1 MISPLRTRNKFQSLF
16 DKALESYVLFPL
28 GALVILAI
36 IWLATYYLIHV
47 EGSTAERN
55 VAASAR
61 ELVETYEAQM
71 VRNLGTID
79 HTLKM
84 VAYAF
89 EKPGRPLPLDELKE
103 KGLLPS
109 TLVFMIGVTDS
120 AGNIVASTHLVP
132 DESVAQQ
139 AYFLQHQ
146 RVNLDNIA
154 VSMIRADD
162 ISEKMQFS
170 RRFND
175 ENGQFKG
182 IVMMSVD
189 PGYFTSSYE
198 HARLG
203 RDGVLGL
210 IQEDGRFL
218 VKRSGDQMSS
228 GQSID
233 PLQMAVLADSEES
246 GDSALLRNNWD
257 DVQRYITTRKLYGFP
272 MSVIVGLSQ
281 AEQLEGFRKQRS
293 TYLLTAT
300 AASLLLTAIATM
312 LAALSWQLAKNR
324 RRIRKDQETYY
335 AASEA
340 SLDAVFVLRS
350 VFSDETN
357 IRDFVLDN
365 VNSRAAAM
373 FGSTKTDLLGKRV
386 SKMTAQYSIPDLLEE
401 FAYVAMTG
409 EPHEQEWKSSPR
421 AGKTKWLYR
430 QVVRVQDGVVVIVRD
445 ITERKEAEERI
456 SHMAHHDALT
466 GLPNRTL
473 LEDRIRQAMLFAQ
486 RNNRHVTVVF
496 MDLDNFKLVNDSL
509 GHKAGDELLKTVA
522 QRMVQSVRQT
532 DTVVRLGG
540 DEFVLVLVEQAD
552 PADSIT
558 PVLHKIREAIAQPIY
573 IEDQKLEVTSSMG
586 LASYPE
592 DGTDS
597 ETLLMNAD
605 AAMYQAK
612 ALGRNNYQF
621 YTAEMN
627 TRIHEKLAVQEGIRH
642 ALERDEFFLEYQ
654 PQVDLHTGC
663 ITGAEALIRW
673 RHPQRGTVSPAEFIT
688 LAEETGMIVPIGE
701 WVLQTACRQTKTWH
715 DAGLPPIVM
724 SVNVSARQFKEKNL
738 IQQVKKALAQ
748 SGLLACHL
756 ELEVTESLIMQNI
769 EQAVATMQELQAMGV
784 QLSIDDFG
792 TGYSSL
798 SALKSFPISRLKLD
812 RSFVRDL
819 PHDDDDKAIAK
830 AVISLGHELD
840 LRVLAEGVETAEQL
854 AFLRASGCDEMQ
866 GYFFS
871 RPISAGAF
879 TALLEEQNTAPAH
892 VTSAPDLRA
901 CSAR

>member
-1 MISPLRTRNKFQSLF
+1 MIKRLRTNTKSRRLF
-16 DKALESYVLFPL
+16 DKAMESYVLFPL
-28 GALVILAI
+28 SAVLMLAI
-36 IWLATYYLIHV
+36 IWLGTYYLIRV
-47 EGSTAERN
+47 EGGTAERN
-55 VAASAR
+55 AADSAR
-61 ELVETYEAQM
+61 EMVETYEAQM

-89 EKPGRPLPLDELKE
+89 EKPGKPLPLEELKE

-109 TLVFMIGVTDS
+109 TLVFSISIADE
-120 AGNIVASTHLVP
+120 AGNIIASTHPVA
-132 DESVAQQ
+132 EASVAQHG
-139 AYFLQHQ
+139 YFMQHR
-146 RVNLDNIA
+146 RVNLDSIVVNLT
-154 VSMIRADD
+154 RADD
-162 ISEKMQFS
+162 ISEKVQFS
-170 RRFND
+170 RRINNT
-175 ENGQFKG
+175 NGQFNG
-182 IVMMSVD
+182 IVMISVD

-203 RDGVLGL
+203 NHGVLVL
-210 IQEDGRFL
+210 MQEDGRVL
-218 VKRSGDQMSS
+218 VRRSGDDMSS
-228 GQSID
+228 GQVID
-233 PLQMAVLADSEES
+233 SMSLAQIADAEES
-246 GDSALLRNNWD
+246 TESFLLRSPWD
-257 DVQRYITTRKLYGFP
+257 QILRYTNTRKLYGFP
-272 MSVIVGLSQ
+272 LSVIVGLSQ
-281 AEQLEGFRKQRS
+281 AEQLEGFRQQRRS
-293 TYLLTAT
+293 YLWAAAGASVLLAVIAAMLT
-300 AASLLLTAIATM
+300 
-312 LAALSWQLAKNR
+312 ALSWQLARNR
-324 RRIRKDQETYY
+324 MRIRKDQETYY

-350 VFSDETN
+350 LHNAEKGISD
-357 IRDFVLDN
+357 FMLDN

-373 FGSTKTDLLGKRV
+373 FGKTKADLLGKRL
-386 SKMTAQYSIPDLLEE
+386 SDLASLYSGKGLLEE
-401 FAYVAMTG
+401 FVYVAMTG
-409 EPHEQEWKSSPR
+409 EPHEQEWKSSQR
-421 AGKTKWLYR
+421 GGKARWLYR
-430 QVVRVQDGVVVIVRD
+430 QVVRIEDGVVVIVRD

-486 RNNRHVTVVF
+486 RNGRHVTVVF
-496 MDLDNFKLVNDSL
+496 MDLDNFKLINDSL
-509 GHKAGDELLKTVA
+509 GHKAGDELLKTIA
-522 QRMVQSVRQT
+522 ERMVNSVRQT

-552 PADSIT
+552 PTDSIT
-558 PVLHKIREAIAQPIY
+558 PVLHKIREAIAEPMY
-573 IEDQKLEVTSSMG
+573 IEGQKLEVTSSMG

-592 DGTDS
+592 DGADS

-627 TRIHEKLAVQEGIRH
+627 TRIHERLRLQEGIRH
-642 ALERDEFFLEYQ
+642 AIDRNEFFLEYQ
-654 PQVDLHTGC
+654 PQMDLHTGC

-673 RHPQRGTVSPAEFIT
+673 RHPQRGTVSPAEFIA
-688 LAEETGMIVPIGE
+688 LAEETGLIVPIGE
-701 WVLQTACRQTKTWH
+701 WVLHTACRQTREWH
-715 DAGLPPIVM
+715 DAGLPPIVV
-724 SVNVSARQFKEKNL
+724 SVNVSARQFKENNL
-738 IQQVKKALAQ
+738 IRHVKNALSQ
-748 SGLLACHL
+748 SGLHACHL
-756 ELEVTESLIMQNI
+756 ELEVTESLIMQNV

-798 SALKSFPISRLKLD
+798 SSLKSFPISRLKLD

-854 AFLRASGCDEMQ
+854 AFLRNSGCDEMQ

-871 RPISAGAF
+871 RPVAAQAF
-879 TALLEEQNTAPAH
+879 TALLEAQH
-892 VTSAPDLRA
+892 SAPQA
-901 CSAR
+901 SSASGTAAGNAR